1 MRLIWLHPRRV
12 VEALALE
19 EAILRLRLENGL
31 PDTLCFWRGRKCVV
45 MGYNP
50 NRDRVDLELC
60 RELGIPIC
68 RRHSGGGAIY
78 QDSGNLNYS
87 LIADQDG
94 FGLPRDV
101 QRARW
106 VIDSLVAEAISS
118 LGLRANPMKGGGIGI
133 GGKKVSGSAQFVLW
147 GYLLHH
153 GVIAVS
159 TDLELM
165 HKLFPNGGEVT
176 NLEQELGRQIDIKML
191 ARSIAERLARGLGAE
206 LEVGSL
212 TQAEASLAH
221 DLLREKY
228 LSEEW
233 NNRRCA

>member
-1 MRLIWLHPRRV
+1 
-12 VEALALE
+12 
-19 EAILRLRLENGL
+19 
-31 PDTLCFWRGRKCVV
+31 
-45 MGYNP
+45 
-50 NRDRVDLELC
+50 
-60 RELGIPIC
+60 
-68 RRHSGGGAIY
+68 
-78 QDSGNLNYS
+78 
-87 LIADQDG
+87 
-94 FGLPRDV
+94 
-101 QRARW
+101 
-106 VIDSLVAEAISS
+106 
-118 LGLRANPMKGGGIGI
+118 MKGGGIGI
-133 GGKKVSGSAQFVLW
+133 GNKKVSGSAQFVLW
-147 GYLLHH
+147 GCLLHH

>member
-60 RELGIPIC
+60 RGLGIPIC

-87 LIADQDG
+87 LIAAQDG
-94 FGLPRDV
+94 LGLPRDV
-101 QRARW
+101 QRARRI
-106 VIDSLVAEAISS
+106 IDSLVAGAISS
-118 LGLRANPMKGGGIGI
+118 LGLRANPMRGGGVDI

-147 GYLLHH
+147 GCLLHH

-159 TDLELM
+159 TDLELVG
-165 HKLFPNGGEVT
+165 KLFPNGGEVT
-176 NLEQELGRQIDIKML
+176 NIKQEFGRRIDIKML
-191 ARSIAERLARGLGAE
+191 GQIIAEKLARGLDAE

-233 NNRRCA
+233 NNWRCA